1 MVAFSTRARFRK
13 HFQER
18 KARLSPYTCILEIRT
33 ISFPLIHF
41 REKSRAVKYSP
52 STRKTPFSTGIKK
65 EGSSSIAIYLYTR
78 NTNNFFSINPF
89 SRKVSSSEIFAFD
102 EEDPLFFWD
111 KERGKLVYIL
121 VSIYLYPRNTNN
133 FFSINPFSRKVSSSE
148 IFPFDEE
155 DPLFYWNKERKGGE
169 RNGCI
174 EDEKFGGARFISAK

>member
-33 ISFPLIHF
+33 ISFPLIHSREKSRAVKYSPSTKKTPFSSGIKKEGSSSIYLYPYTCILEIRTIFFPLIHF

-52 STRKTPFSTGIKK
+52 STRKTPFFTGIKK
-65 EGSSSIAIYLYTR
+65 GR
-78 NTNNFFSINPF
+78 
-89 SRKVSSSEIFAFD
+89 RK
-102 EEDPLFFWD
+102 
-111 KERGKLVYIL
+111 KER
-121 VSIYLYPRNTNN
+121 
-133 FFSINPFSRKVSSSE
+133 
-148 IFPFDEE
+148 
-155 DPLFYWNKERKGGE
+155 E